1 MQTFQFQKN
10 PLHFLTNMSS
20 TNISSIPS
28 VLHVSESRSISPK
41 FTRRTRCGRCFG
53 CRFKNHRYRCEKCVR
68 CTKKDSKR
76 VVCLV
81 RECLE
86 LVKGTSYHIKVK
98 EAHDS
103 MKQHVDDPIK
113 QSKKNN
119 VGSKN
124 KSTSLSSSTSS
135 TSSSSSTWQK
145 NRQKKKGKAPAHGEH
160 QCQHCPDLK
169 PFAGASGLWYHSK
182 FVYRF

>member
-1 MQTFQFQKN
+1 
-10 PLHFLTNMSS
+10 MSS

-103 MKQHVDDPIK
+103 MKQHVDHVDDPIK

-124 KSTSLSSSTSS
+124 KSTSLSSSTSSS

-182 FVYRF
+182 FVLSFLNSC